1 MKRTEGRYARYL
13 KGKTVALVGPAQYL
27 QGRITGRTI
36 DNRDI
41 VVRVNHVIPVPDK
54 KDYGSRTDVLYHGVW
69 NAFRKRKQKKL
80 IQELRGIEKCVQW
93 VVFRNSEWQAATVR
107 KITPYLGTPWT
118 VIEPEYHD
126 LFKKICPPRGTVNTG
141 VAAIIHLLSFD
152 IESLSVYG
160 FDFYQTGVFDGHG
173 DPEENQSTQERNE
186 NSHDTGAQIE
196 YLSRLNDERFLP
208 DNELDAVLKG
218 SAVC

>member
-1 MKRTEGRYARYL
+1 MYEQYL
-13 KGKTVALVGPAQYL
+13 SGKDIALVGPAKYL
-27 QGRITGRTI
+27 QGQNKGDLI
-36 DNRDI
+36 DWHDV
-41 VVRVNHVIPVPDK
+41 VVRVNSHKIYGRE
-54 KDYGSRTDVLYHGVW
+54 DYGSRTDVLYHGVW